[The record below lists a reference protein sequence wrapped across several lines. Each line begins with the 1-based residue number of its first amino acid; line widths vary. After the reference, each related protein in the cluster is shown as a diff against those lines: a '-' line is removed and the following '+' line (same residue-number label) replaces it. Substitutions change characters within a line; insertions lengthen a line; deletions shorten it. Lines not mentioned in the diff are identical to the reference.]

1 MLVAAPSLNL
11 SGIVT
16 IYDLL
21 PAVPSNIKN
30 HAMLAENSAQNLKK
44 FLLPDTAPSVHPSAF
59 IAPGA
64 IVLGAVEIGS
74 ESSVWYSSVL
84 RGDINRIVLGH
95 QTNVQDGCVLHVSDD
110 FACVLG
116 DRVTVGHR
124 AVIHACTVG
133 DEVLVGMGAI
143 ILDGAQIGPRC
154 IIAAGAL
161 VTKGAVIPE
170 GSLVVGAPAKVV
182 RSLTPEEMAKVREH
196 VIVGARLFDDVVTDF
211 DRHARDVALYHHAR
225 WDGSG
230 YPTVADLRQ
239 LQKDAPHA
247 AGPMIDPRGENIPLF
262 ARIVALAD
270 VYDALVTPRAYKKAW
285 SVAEALEAIRAEAG
299 RQFDPE
305 LAELMPD
312 VIHRRAARIRTE
324 AA

>member
-1 MLVAAPSLNL
+1 M
-11 SGIVT
+11 
-16 IYDLL
+16 
-21 PAVPSNIKN
+21 PAEKP
-30 HAMLAENSAQNLKK
+30 AQNLKK
-44 FLLPDTAPSVHPSAF
+44 FLLPDAAPSVHPSAF

-64 IVLGAVEIGS
+64 VVLGAVEIGS

-124 AVIHACTVG
+124 AVVHACTVG

-161 VTKGAVIPE
+161 VTKGVVIPE

-182 RSLTPEEMAKVREH
+182 RSLTPVEMAANAKLALKYVELSRRYLDLGLPRE
-196 VIVGARLFDDVVTDF
+196 
-211 DRHARDVALYHHAR
+211 
-225 WDGSG
+225 
-230 YPTVADLRQ
+230 
-239 LQKDAPHA
+239 
-247 AGPMIDPRGENIPLF
+247 E
-262 ARIVALAD
+262 
-270 VYDALVTPRAYKKAW
+270 
-285 SVAEALEAIRAEAG
+285 
-299 RQFDPE
+299 
-305 LAELMPD
+305 
-312 VIHRRAARIRTE
+312 
-324 AA
+324 